1 MYILIYV
8 IRWPTILNQTEKFDL
23 CLVWTEQIYLFP
35 MFDQAS
41 RSKCL
46 MESYYFSLFSIR
58 TVVVNSQKKRLNE
71 AALMSILMLK
81 LMGMKIIT
89 ILRSK
94 RLAYLDLWIRLC
106 FPNLWFIRGCRGGEQ
121 GVPFPLGKMQSYRVP
136 KQNWSRSPEK
146 SQIFQASIQCWAII
160 GPQRN
165 AIWMAFRWR
174 VDSGLLLVVFGSSLR
189 S

>member
-1 MYILIYV
+1 
-8 IRWPTILNQTEKFDL
+8 
-23 CLVWTEQIYLFP
+23 

-106 FPNLWFIRGCRGGEQ
+106 FPNL
-121 GVPFPLGKMQSYRVP
+121 
-136 KQNWSRSPEK
+136 
-146 SQIFQASIQCWAII
+146 
-160 GPQRN
+160 
-165 AIWMAFRWR
+165 
-174 VDSGLLLVVFGSSLR
+174 
-189 S
+189 